1 MNYWLS
7 IIDYT
12 MSAIC
17 LGVGIFQLISGN
29 IWCCLTFASSLFC
42 FGCGLHIDMNNK

>member
-7 IIDYT
+7 IIDYAI
-12 MSAIC
+12 SAIC
-17 LGVGIFQLISGN
+17 LGVGIFQLISGS
-29 IWCCLTFASSLFC
+29 IWCCLPLASSLFC